1 MLTDLAQL
9 LADQRTAVVGL
20 DRHQLGLAFGE
31 VDHLQGAGMFDQTLD
46 VVGYHLLGADQ
57 HIDRDGVVVEQA
69 GAGQVGRF
77 AHPGDLGR
85 GVEQGM
91 GDLAGDH
98 VGLVAV
104 GYRHQHVGVVGAGL
118 AQHGRERGAALD
130 GTDVQAVAEVAQAL
144 AIGIDHGNVVGFAGQ
159 VLGQRTADLPC
170 AQDDDLHPLFPSLV
184 IRAWRRF

>member
-1 MLTDLAQL
+1 MQRTRVFDQPTHVVGHQL
-9 LADQRTAVVGL
+9 LGGDQVIH
-20 DRHQLGLAFGE
+20 RHGFRQEQPIPLHQIGRGANAR
-31 VDHLQGAGMFDQTLD
+31 HL
-46 VVGYHLLGADQ
+46 V
-57 HIDRDGVVVEQA
+57 
-69 GAGQVGRF
+69 
-77 AHPGDLGR
+77 R
-85 GVEQGM
+85 GVEQGV
-91 GDLAGDH
+91 GHLAGDH

-170 AQDDDLHPLFPSLV
+170 AEDDDLHPLFPSLV
-184 IRAWRRF
+184 IRARRRF